1 MPQKTKVLKVRMYM
15 GIIPIREDM
24 RENIAS
30 VASKIRDMLG
40 KPGLNIGESIVA
52 LTLVLE
58 DAICA
63 YIESCYRRS
72 GDIDACT
79 SQIANDLGYVLSNII
94 SDAKRL
100 VLKHLGSGAEA
111 M

>member
-1 MPQKTKVLKVRMYM
+1 MPQKTKVLKVFMYM
-15 GIIPIREDM
+15 GIIPIRYDKRED
-24 RENIAS
+24 IAS
-30 VASKIRDMLG
+30 VASKIHDILG
-40 KPGLNIGESIVA
+40 KSGLMIGESIVA

-63 YIESCYRRS
+63 YIEGCYRRT

-79 SQIANDLGYVLSNII
+79 SQIANDLGYVLSNIV

-100 VLKHLGSGAEA
+100 VLKYSGSTAEA